1 MKLSTQNKIMQKN
14 LNVKKQQHKKSYIIK
29 QMQN

>member
-14 LNVKKQQHKKSYIIK
+14 LNVKKQQPKKLYIIK